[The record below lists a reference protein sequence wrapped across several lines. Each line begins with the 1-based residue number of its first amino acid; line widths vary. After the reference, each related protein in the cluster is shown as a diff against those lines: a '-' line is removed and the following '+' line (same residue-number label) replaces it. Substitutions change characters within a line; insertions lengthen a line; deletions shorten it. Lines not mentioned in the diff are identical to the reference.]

1 MDTTLIVPGLHGSGP
16 DHWQSWFERKIA
28 NCVRVV
34 QSDWSTPNLPQWSA
48 KLRRELNRVP
58 GRVWIVAHSFG
69 CLAAVQ
75 TAFDYGER
83 ISGLMLVA
91 PADPARFGLQDVI
104 AQSRLDVPSVIVAST
119 NDRWMSFERAAAWA
133 DVWGSELLNLGAA
146 GHINVEGRLRR
157 LAARSRYLLVAAQR
171 RIADVRAARER
182 AMFSSSE
189 SSDARCSPFIARRI
203 SSAATEKC
211 VCRAAACERCH
222 KPSRSFIDEEARQ
235 LKNLR

>member
-28 NCVRVV
+28 HCVRVV
-34 QSDWSTPNLPQWSA
+34 QSDWNTPNLPQWSA

-91 PADPARFGLQDVI
+91 PADPARFGLRVRDKRKPARCALHHCRQHQRSLDVVRARCRMGRRVGI
-104 AQSRLDVPSVIVAST
+104 GAAQSWC
-119 NDRWMSFERAAAWA
+119 RWPHQR
-133 DVWGSELLNLGAA
+133 EL
-146 GHINVEGRLRR
+146 RLRR
-157 LAARSRYLLVAAQR
+157 LAARSRHLLVAAQR
-171 RIADVRAARER
+171 RGATSVYAARQR
-182 AMFSSSE
+182 G
-189 SSDARCSPFIARRI
+189 C
-203 SSAATEKC
+203 
-211 VCRAAACERCH
+211 
-222 KPSRSFIDEEARQ
+222 
-235 LKNLR
+235 L

>member
-75 TAFDYGER
+75 TAFDYSER

-104 AQSRLDVPSVIVAST
+104 ARKPARGALHHRRQHQRSLDVVRTRRRLGRSLGIGAAQSR
-119 NDRWMSFERAAAWA
+119 
-133 DVWGSELLNLGAA
+133 
-146 GHINVEGRLRR
+146 RR
-157 LAARSRYLLVAAQR
+157 RPHQR
-171 RIADVRAARER
+171 RSPATAPGRAVSTSTGRCATTRRPSVRAAP
-182 AMFSSSE
+182 AKMFSSSE
-189 SSDARCSPFIARRI
+189 SSDARRSPFIARRI

-211 VCRAAACERCH
+211 VRRVSSARAL
-222 KPSRSFIDEEARQ
+222 S
-235 LKNLR
+235 